1 MSFIK
6 NLIRKNMEAHPSK
19 GLFSGKIL
27 EQKGEMQIGPP
38 PLLGLAYHPENIQE
52 FEKIYKKS
60 AVVNAAINNLVDM
73 IVGVGYYTESD
84 DLQAKEIVDSY
95 AEEVNLD
102 GFLRVVCR
110 NMLVFGFAPV
120 ERWWNKTLN
129 LKPLLPQTI
138 YAQMD
143 EKGNINGYKQKTWS
157 GRYIDFQVDEII
169 WFSHTA
175 YPGNPYGVGL
185 IEPIYDLITYKGKI
199 LEDICKI
206 VHRYAS
212 PLNIWVT
219 RGDISGLKA
228 AIEDRE
234 PDEDIFIGRASP
246 EDIQIKTLEMDP
258 RGKYTDYLEIIN
270 QEVYEC
276 LQAPLL
282 TYLKNATEASARVQ
296 LDVIQRHVDGVQ
308 RYIKRVLE
316 REIFKPVV
324 EKSGKKEIPSIRWGK
339 PSTGVENITI
349 RDIAMLV
356 QSYVLTS
363 KQAIDLLRKMG
374 LPIEEPQPQ
383 QQQSE
388 SVKEHAPT
396 WLVKRLE

>member
-1 MSFIK
+1 MLEVYSG
-6 NLIRKNMEAHPSK
+6 R
-19 GLFSGKIL
+19 GLFSGEIL
-27 EQKGEMQIGPP
+27 EQRGETLIGPP
-38 PLLGLAYHPENIQE
+38 PPLGLARHPEHIQE
-52 FEKIYKKS
+52 FEKIYRKS

-84 DLQAKEIVDSY
+84 DPRAKEIVDEY

-120 ERWWNKTLN
+120 ERWWDDTLQ
-129 LKPLLPQTI
+129 LKPLPPQTV
-138 YAQMD
+138 YVEMD
-143 EKGNINGYKQKTWS
+143 ERGNISGYKQRTWS
-157 GRYIDFQVDEII
+157 GRYIDFQLDEII

-175 YPGNPYGVGL
+175 HPGNPYGVGL
-185 IEPIYDLITYKGKI
+185 IEPIYELITYKEKI

-212 PLNIWVT
+212 PLNIWIT
-219 RGDISGLKA
+219 RGDISGLKNA
-228 AIEDRE
+228 VESRE
-234 PDEDIFIGRASP
+234 PDEDIFIGRAAP

-270 QEVYEC
+270 QEIYEC

-296 LDVIQRHVDGVQ
+296 LEVIQRHVDGVQ
-308 RYIKRVLE
+308 RYIKRVVE

-324 EKSGKKEIPSIRWGK
+324 ERAGGKEVPKIRWGK
-339 PSTGVENITI
+339 PSTGIENITI

-356 QSYVLTS
+356 QTYVLTS
-363 KQAIDLLRKMG
+363 KQAVDLLRKMG
-374 LPIEEPQPQ
+374 LPIEENPPQ
-383 QQQSE
+383 E
-388 SVKEHAPT
+388 SQEKVVK
-396 WLVKRLE
+396 KRYVVEEY